1 MLVVNSTVKRV
12 AHIEVILAM
21 GVIEIL
27 RVVSEVS
34 AKFLRVDWVARVS
47 DMDTSLLII
56 AVIVEL
62 GLSVLDLGH
71 LRITKQ

>member
-21 GVIEIL
+21 SVVEVL
-27 RVVSEVS
+27 RVVGEVS
-34 AKFLRVDWVARVS
+34 AKFLRVDRVAGVS
-47 DMDTSLLII
+47 DMDASLLII
-56 AVIVEL
+56 AIIVEL